1 MAKSLI
7 KNVFDNTSYSFF
19 VPADDVAAAAFAAG
33 ALDGAYEIYAQESTN
48 GTDVVPSTQ
57 KATVSMRQVDAISG
71 DTVQTSYAT
80 FYVKTTAS
88 ENDLQ
93 GVLAGQ
99 TIEGVK
105 ADEVGVRLT
114 SVSFS

>member
-1 MAKSLI
+1 MAKTLI
-7 KNVFDNTSYSFF
+7 RNIFDNTNFSFF
-19 VPADDVAAAAFAAG
+19 VPADDTAAGAFAAG
-33 ALDGAYEIYAQESTN
+33 ALDGAYEIYAQESVN
-48 GTDVVPSTQ
+48 GSDIVPSGQ
-57 KATVSMRQVDAISG
+57 KATVSMRQVDANG
-71 DTVQTSYAT
+71 DTVQTSYAS
-80 FYVKTTAS
+80 FYVNSTAS
-88 ENDLQ
+88 ENDLP